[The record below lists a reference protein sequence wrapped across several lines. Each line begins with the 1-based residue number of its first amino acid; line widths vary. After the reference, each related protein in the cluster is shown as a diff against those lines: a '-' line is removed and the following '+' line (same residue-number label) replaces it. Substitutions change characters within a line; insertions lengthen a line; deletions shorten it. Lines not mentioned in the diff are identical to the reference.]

1 LFIVA
6 HVPRRPFW
14 YHNDISANT
23 SRWSSSQIK
32 SSIVTTRHFSTRQN
46 PTIPWRDIPRDT
58 CGNQYTREAAFPIY
72 ITLQQKLRV
81 YQVTINKTAHKNMV
95 EAEPQARAAG
105 DLSMWLSITEITSPP
120 VVTAPITGLL
130 TDPSETRTMPSSR
143 TSSSRASGFTTSTST
158 ASHLLPAEAS
168 IVDPAAASTGSSRTT
183 TDDASLTGTAEPS
196 SSSPADQQQ
205 TAEDRGGGG
214 GGLSTNMA
222 AGIGVGSTL
231 AGILI
236 LVLIGLYVHLRK
248 RRASS
253 DHLHDRVRAYNK
265 QNQLRG
271 GREVESCTSFSRCR
285 HGDKI

>member
-1 LFIVA
+1 
-6 HVPRRPFW
+6 
-14 YHNDISANT
+14 
-23 SRWSSSQIK
+23 
-32 SSIVTTRHFSTRQN
+32 
-46 PTIPWRDIPRDT
+46 
-58 CGNQYTREAAFPIY
+58 
-72 ITLQQKLRV
+72 
-81 YQVTINKTAHKNMV
+81 MV

-120 VVTAPITGLL
+120 VVTAPSTGLL
-130 TDPSETRTMPSSR
+130 TDPSETRTMLSSR
-143 TSSSRASGFTTSTST
+143 TSSSMASRVTTSTSPT
-158 ASHLLPAEAS
+158 ASHLLPAEAF

-183 TDDASLTGTAEPS
+183 TDDASLTGTAGS
-196 SSSPADQQQ
+196 SSSPDDQQQ

-271 GREVESCTSFSRCR
+271 GREVELRTSFSRCR